1 MGGKRYRVAQWATGH
16 SGAHS
21 LRRVIEHPD
30 YELVGVYVYAET
42 KAGRDAGELCGAA
55 LTGVRATRDIEDI
68 VAAAPDCVLYM
79 PSRADVDDMC
89 RLLES
94 GADIVTILAD
104 LHHPA
109 SLDPDVRRRI
119 EAACERGGTSLYAT
133 GPSPGWVTEIL
144 PLALTAL
151 QRRLDRL
158 VIEEFGDMSARRSP
172 EMITHMFG
180 GDPSVVDLSG
190 AARSLSAA
198 FAPSLRQLADALGL
212 PLDDVTAVGTF
223 ASGTK
228 TVTIDVATIEAGT
241 VAAWRF
247 EITGRRAGQPLLVFR
262 SIWYVTRDLDADWD
276 IRDNGWHVVVDGDAP
291 LDLDIRFTGDRS
303 SPVYTAQICVNAVP
317 AVYEAPPG
325 IRTTADLRAI
335 AARLHGGRPE
345 AEQSPGVPAN
355 QGHA

>member
-16 SGAHS
+16 SGAHA
-21 LRRVIEHPD
+21 LRHVIEHPD
-30 YELVGVYVYAET
+30 YDLVGVYVYAED
-42 KAGRDAGELCGAA
+42 KVGLDAGELCGGPP
-55 LTGVRATRDIEDI
+55 TDVRATRDIGDI

-79 PSRADVDDMC
+79 PARADVDDMC

-94 GADIVTILAD
+94 GADIVTILSD
-104 LHHPA
+104 FHHPD

-119 EAACERGGTSLYAT
+119 EAACERGGTSLHAT
-133 GPSPGWVTEIL
+133 GPSPGWVTEVL
-144 PLALTAL
+144 PLALTAM

-158 VIEEFGDMSARRSP
+158 VIEEFGDMSARKSP
-172 EMITHMFG
+172 EMITHLFG
-180 GDPSVVDLSG
+180 GDPAVVDLSD

-198 FAPSLRQLADALGL
+198 FAPSLRQLADTLGL
-212 PLDDVTAVGTF
+212 PLDDVTTVGTF
-223 ASGTK
+223 ASATK
-228 TVTIDVATIEAGT
+228 RVVLDVATIEAGT

-247 EITGRRAGQPLLVFR
+247 EITGLRDGEPLLVFR

-276 IRDNGWHVVVDGDAP
+276 IRHNGWHVVVDGDAP

-325 IRTTADLRAI
+325 IRTTADLRPI
-335 AARLHGGRPE
+335 VARLHDGPAADRLRYRAGRI
-345 AEQSPGVPAN
+345 A
-355 QGHA
+355 HA